1 MTKNKIINYALIIP
15 SHKHTRKRKRINTQ
29 VTRELIST

>member
-15 SHKHTRKRKRINTQ
+15 SHKHTRKKEKNTQ